1 MIRERDDDID
11 LSVLTPPMQPAE
23 ALSSWLV
30 RIADAHL
37 ITVAELERDLGG
49 PVAGLD
55 RGDPTLLPRLAAM
68 TRVPL
73 AVLARVPLADL
84 IAHPMRPGP
93 RPPACWAICARCLQ
107 RDIDQGRAPYVRRAW
122 THPLAV
128 FCAEHGIAL
137 APHGHSPIKIA
148 SELTFFDADSIESEP
163 RDAMLETASFDAI
176 AMVQRVWRAL
186 GADTG
191 ARRLEHRLRLRWA
204 VRDVVDALA
213 TNRREPRG
221 GSLASLFERPLF
233 DRKSLQGSN
242 QLQLDWLADVDAA
255 TRLLYVRLALM
266 VLAEPPD
273 PAEEALEPLGRSWLL
288 NQYQHSRIRG
298 WQSVF
303 THAIRDLF
311 FLLVTELPRTVVLEL
326 SERTRAWPA
335 DLRRR
340 WTYGLQ
346 SVRLAGLSTEF

>member
-1 MIRERDDDID
+1 VDQDHVD
-11 LSVLTPPMQPAE
+11 LSVLAPPMQTGE

-30 RIADAHL
+30 RVADAHL
-37 ITVAELERDLGG
+37 ITVGELERELGG
-49 PVAGLD
+49 PVVGLD
-55 RGDPTLLPRLAAM
+55 RGDATLLPRLAAM
-68 TRVPL
+68 TRTPL
-73 AVLARVPLADL
+73 AALARVPLADM

-93 RPPACWAICARCLQ
+93 RPPACWAICTRCLEG
-107 RDIDQGRAPYVRRAW
+107 DIDRGWSPYVRRAW

-128 FCAEHGIAL
+128 FCAEHGVPL

-148 SELTFFDADSIESEP
+148 SELTLFDVGSIENEP
-163 RDAMLETASFDAI
+163 RDAMLETAGFDAA

-191 ARRLEHRLRLRWA
+191 AKQLEHRLRLRWA

-213 TNRREPRG
+213 ANRREPRG
-221 GSLASLFERPLF
+221 GSLASLFEQPLF

-255 TRLLYVRLALM
+255 TRLLYVRLALV
-266 VLAEPPD
+266 VLAEPSD
-273 PAEEALEPLGRSWLL
+273 PAEEAQEPFGRSWLL
-288 NQYQHSRIRG
+288 NQYRHSRITG

-303 THAIRDLF
+303 AHAIRDPL
-311 FLLVTELPRTVVLEL
+311 FLLTTELPRTMVLEL
-326 SERTRAWPA
+326 SERTKAWPA

-340 WTYGLQ
+340 WTYAAAVGA
-346 SVRLAGLSTEF
+346 VGGFVY